1 MALVNVRRDVTDA
14 FYRYKMEKLQT
25 KIEGKG
31 NGIKTVV
38 TNLSSVAQSLARPG
52 SYVIKYF
59 GFELGAQTNI
69 DPPDDR
75 WIINGAHDAP
85 KLQDYLDGFINK
97 FVLCKKCKN
106 PETDVVIKDGH
117 ILLDCKACGQR
128 TEVDLRL
135 KLSGFI
141 LKNQPRKGGKKDKAE
156 RRAAKKA
163 KQQQQQNGN
172 KENGHG
178 SGGDDNSENGSNSTG
193 DKNSDEGDA
202 GSDDEFT
209 RKITADAQVIDAPI
223 EVKDDEWAVDMSE
236 KAVKARQNQLPNE
249 FRQKLV
255 LGGAEDEDEDG
266 EGGGNTA
273 YDALGD
279 WVQEEATK
287 AGSID
292 KVDGIQVYIKA
303 KELGIETK
311 HKTVLVLAQTLFNEN
326 VITQIPKR
334 AGIFK
339 QLTTSERHEK
349 ALLGGIERLLA
360 AQGKKHPELMT
371 SDKIVKILHQ
381 LYDKDLVSEEVVTKW
396 GTKASKKY
404 VDLSTSKKIRRGAEP
419 FLKWLEEAEEDDSD
433 EE

>member
-106 PETDVVIKDGH
+106 PETDVVIKDGR

-209 RKITADAQVIDAPI
+209 RKITADAQVIDAPT

-255 LGGAEDEDEDG
+255 LGGGEDEDED

-360 AQGKKHPELMT
+360 AQGKEHPELMT
-371 SDKIVKILHQ
+371 TDKIVKILHQ

-396 GTKASKKY
+396 GSKASKKY